1 MPRSILIATHEYL
14 PYPGG
19 IGRYCAALAGAA
31 AAAGHRVEVLA
42 PAYDCLAGTVRGDD
56 GVTVHRFVG
65 DTFRLAALGHYR
77 AQLRGLL
84 DTGTYHDVLAADW
97 PAILALG
104 PVATPSIRRLATI
117 YGTEVLMFRRSWRLR
132 LLGAERSLRSF
143 DRMIGIS
150 DFTRDLLARNY
161 PALAAR
167 TEAIPLGVDAG
178 WFRTPGAQAVQA
190 FRNRCRIDDG
200 SRIVLTVARLD
211 SRKGHDRTIDALGRL
226 PDALRARLRYLCV
239 GRIVDEA
246 YAARLRELAAAR
258 GVDLLLTGPI
268 PDAEVLAAYHSADVF
283 ALTANAE
290 AHKVEGFGL
299 VLLEAAAQGLP
310 SVVTPV
316 DAIPEVID
324 AGRTGFIA
332 ATPKALANA
341 FETLLTRDRSLW
353 RAGCIDHALRFTWD
367 ACARAT
373 FAGLASGSESLE
385 SRTETI
391 R

>member
-42 PAYDCLAGTVRGDD
+42 PAYDGPVGRVFGDD
-56 GVTVHRFVG
+56 GVTIHRFAG
-65 DTFRLAALGHYR
+65 DTFRLAALRDYR
-77 AQLRGLL
+77 ARLRDLL
-84 DTGTYHDVLAADW
+84 AAGTYHDVLAADW

-104 PVATPSIRRLATI
+104 PVATPGVRRLATI

-132 LLGAERSLRSF
+132 LLGAGRALHSF
-143 DRMIGIS
+143 DRLIGIS
-150 DFTRDLLARNY
+150 DFTRDLLARNS
-161 PALAAR
+161 PQLATRA
-167 TEAIPLGVDAG
+167 EAIPLGVDAG
-178 WFRTPGAQAVQA
+178 WFRTPEAQAVQA
-190 FRNRCRIDDG
+190 FRSRCRIEDG
-200 SRIVLTVARLD
+200 NRVVLTVARLD

-226 PDALRARLRYLCV
+226 PEAMRAKLRYLCV

-246 YAARLRELAAAR
+246 YAARLRELASAR
-258 GVDLLLTGPI
+258 SVDLLLTGPV
-268 PDAEVLAAYHSADVF
+268 PDAEVLAAYRVADVF

-316 DAIPEVID
+316 DAIPEVIA
-324 AGRTGFIA
+324 AGRTGHVA
-332 ATPKALANA
+332 DSPEALAAA
-341 FETLLTRDRSLW
+341 FADVLDGDPQRWRDS
-353 RAGCIDHALRFTWD
+353 CIAHARTFSWD
-367 ACARAT
+367 ACAHAT
-373 FAGLASGSESLE
+373 FG
-385 SRTETI
+385 
-391 R
+391 